1 MTNDKLVKVGPSALA
16 VPEYVTAGSDGTEGI
31 QAGDLKI
38 PRLALAQALSP
49 ELTESDP
56 KYVDGLKVG
65 DAFNSLTGEVYGKKP
80 LDVVIVRIDKPRFV
94 EFFPRESGGG
104 VKDYNVAASDPR
116 VQFTSNDKGERVKPL
131 ATKFIDMIALLG
143 DGLEPIA
150 LSFKGSGLKAASKIE
165 TFLAMRIKDGKRIK
179 SFASTFTLTPTLE
192 KNQKGTY
199 SVFTVKFK
207 GNASN
212 EAFVAGQGFYDSIK
226 DQQLDVT
233 DAQAGDADTKADDI
247 PF

>member
-1 MTNDKLVKVGPSALA
+1 MTQDALVKVGPSALA

-31 QAGDLKI
+31 QSEDLKI

-49 ELTESDP
+49 ELSESDP
-56 KYVDGLKVG
+56 KYVEGLKVG
-65 DAFNSLTGEVYGKKP
+65 DAFNSFTGEVYGKKP
-80 LDVVIVRIDKPRFV
+80 LDVVIVRIDKPRYV
-94 EFFPRESGGG
+94 EFFPREAGGG

-116 VQFTSNDKGERVKPL
+116 VQFTTNEKGERIKPL

-143 DGLEPIA
+143 EDLEPIA

-165 TFLAMRIKDGKRIK
+165 TFLAMRIKNGQRIK
-179 SFASTFTLTPTLE
+179 SFASIFTLTPTLE
-192 KNQKGTY
+192 KNQKGSY

-207 GNASN
+207 GNASA
-212 EAFVAGQGFYDSIK
+212 EAFAAGQGFYDSIK
-226 DQQLDVT
+226 DKTLDVT
-233 DAQAGDADTKADDI
+233 DAQAGDAEVKDGDV